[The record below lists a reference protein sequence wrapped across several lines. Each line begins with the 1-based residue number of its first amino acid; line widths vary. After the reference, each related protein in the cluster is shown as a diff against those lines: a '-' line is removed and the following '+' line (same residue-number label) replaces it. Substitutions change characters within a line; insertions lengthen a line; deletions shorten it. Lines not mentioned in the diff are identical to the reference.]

1 MRTTDMVRRSG
12 IAIAADHT
20 VAQAARIM
28 EQSGVGALAVLDSE
42 RLVGIV
48 TDRDIV
54 RRAVARDLP
63 TDARIDA
70 VMSTPVVTIEADAD
84 VHTAFKLFREHSF
97 RRLAVVRDDQF
108 VGMLTVDDILI
119 ELASDLSDLTRPIE
133 NEVVHAQ
140 RDATVPAKVP

>member
-1 MRTTDMVRRSG
+1 
-12 IAIAADHT
+12 
-20 VAQAARIM
+20 M
-28 EQSGVGALAVLDSE
+28 EQSGVGAIAVLDSE

-54 RRAVARDLP
+54 RRAVARDIP

-70 VMSTPVVTIEADAD
+70 VMSTPVVTIDADAD
-84 VHTAFKLFREHSF
+84 VHEAFKLFREHSC

-108 VGMLTVDDILI
+108 VGMLTVDDVLL

-140 RDATVPAKVP
+140 RDAAVPAKVP

>member
-1 MRTTDMVRRSG
+1 MRTADMVRRSG
-12 IAIAADHT
+12 IAIPADHT

-28 EQSGVGALAVLDSE
+28 EQSGVGALAVLDGE
-42 RLVGIV
+42 GLVGIV

-54 RRAVARDLP
+54 RRAVARALP

-70 VMSTPVVTIEADAD
+70 VMSTPVVTISANAD
-84 VHTAFKLFREHSF
+84 VHTAFELFREHSC

-108 VGMLTVDDILI
+108 VGMLTVDDVLI

-133 NEVVHAQ
+133 HEVVHAQ
-140 RDATVPAKVP
+140 HDAGVPARVS

>member
-1 MRTTDMVRRSG
+1 M
-12 IAIAADHT
+12 AIPADHT
-20 VAQAARIM
+20 VAEAARIM

-54 RRAVARDLP
+54 RRAVARDIP

-70 VMSTPVVTIEADAD
+70 VMSTPVVTIEADSD
-84 VHTAFKLFREHSF
+84 VHAAFKLFREHSC
-97 RRLAVVRDDQF
+97 RRLPVVRDDQF
-108 VGMLTVDDILI
+108 VGMLTVDDVLL

-133 NEVVHAQ
+133 NEVVDAQ
-140 RDATVPAKVP
+140 RDAAVPAKVS